1 MNNSHSHQ
9 QLHNKSSETVDEI
22 VLTESKRKESSM
34 SLRRRSNL
42 SLNNPT
48 GLKVKSANTS
58 TNGDNEPVNITNTI
72 PNIAMQ
78 TVEAVIEIKNNSDE
92 LNAKIEVEN
101 KVYASVS
108 QAKFEKK
115 LIKSA
120 KTELNSSADSRMNN
134 KAIMAN
140 TTYLTNRVKSVS
152 SNQYLNQYNRSS
164 LLNKRDKS
172 NESSKISNAVPIVND
187 EPVEVYYSHK
197 NIKSPGDFKINF
209 GVQVETSPK
218 PVVNDE
224 PNLDYIDPN
233 NIMSDPVIMEQ
244 FRKLY
249 EEDEYFQQVHKKCCQ
264 WLLRYVIPEMEA
276 QKSQK
281 TNNNQS
287 MND

>member
-9 QLHNKSSETVDEI
+9 QLLHTKSSETVDEI
-22 VLTESKRKESSM
+22 ELAESKRKDSSL

-48 GLKVKSANTS
+48 GLKVKSANAS
-58 TNGDNEPVNITNTI
+58 TNGDHESANII
-72 PNIAMQ
+72 PNAAIQ
-78 TVEAVIEIKNNSDE
+78 TVEAVVIETKSNNDE
-92 LNAKIEVEN
+92 IKIEVDN

-120 KTELNSSADSRMNN
+120 KAELNSSADSRMNN

-172 NESSKISNAVPIVND
+172 NESSKISNAVPVVND
-187 EPVEVYYSHK
+187 EPVEAYYGHN
-197 NIKSPGDFKINF
+197 NINKSPGDFKINF

-218 PVVNDE
+218 PVINDE

-249 EEDEYFQQVHKKCCQ
+249 EEDEYFQQVHKKCCE
-264 WLLRYVIPEMEA
+264 WLLRYVIPEIEA
-276 QKSQK
+276 QKSQQ
-281 TNNNQS
+281 TNNNHS
-287 MND
+287 MNE